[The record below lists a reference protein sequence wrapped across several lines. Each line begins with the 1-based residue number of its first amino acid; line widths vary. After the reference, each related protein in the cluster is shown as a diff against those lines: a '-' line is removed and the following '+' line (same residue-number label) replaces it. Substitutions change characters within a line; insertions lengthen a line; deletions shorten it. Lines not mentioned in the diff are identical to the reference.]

1 MSRLEA
7 IVTEGVLKLYGHNC
21 QLQKD
26 DIVSLQDL
34 LCLMLIEENEVY
46 ETILAV
52 NIGAFM
58 ERRRKKEYYSVF
70 DTNDKFMKEQLK

>member
-1 MSRLEA
+1 
-7 IVTEGVLKLYGHNC
+7 
-21 QLQKD
+21 
-26 DIVSLQDL
+26 L